1 MIKQWTRF
9 ERPSDIERENKAM
22 QTIASQYNWQYKK
35 LGPYDVDFY
44 IKGIGY
50 LEVKGRNRNIEDAFP
65 LPLAR
70 RKYDKLM
77 EKPLNKII
85 VWSCFNG
92 LIYADLTKLTYTERT
107 GGRTPRNGSTNDIES
122 MYYIDKQPALKYIKG
137 ATLTK
142 QW

>member
-1 MIKQWTRF
+1 MRKQWVRF

-92 LIYADLTKLTYTERT
+92 LIYADLTKLTFTERT

-122 MYYIDKQPALKYIKG
+122 MLYIHQQECLTYIDY
-137 ATLTK
+137 
-142 QW
+142 

>member
-1 MIKQWTRF
+1 MVKQWVRF
-9 ERPSDIERENKAM
+9 ERPADIERENKAM
-22 QTIASQYNWQYKK
+22 RTIASQYNWQYKK
-35 LGPYDVDFY
+35 LGAYDVDFY

-50 LEVKGRNRNIEDAFP
+50 LEVKGRNRNIDDAFP

-92 LIYADLTKLTYTERT
+92 LIYADLTKLTFTERT

-122 MYYIDKQPALKYIKG
+122 MLYIPQQECLTYIDY
-137 ATLTK
+137 
-142 QW
+142 

>member
-9 ERPSDIERENKAM
+9 ERPADIDRENKAM
-22 QTIASQYNWQYKK
+22 RTIASQYNWQYKK

-50 LEVKGRNRNIEDAFP
+50 LEVKGRNRYIDDAFP

-92 LIYADLTKLTYTERT
+92 LIYADLTKLTFTERT

-122 MYYIDKQPALKYIKG
+122 MLYIPQQECMTYIDY
-137 ATLTK
+137 
-142 QW
+142 

>member
-1 MIKQWTRF
+1 MRKQWVRF
-9 ERPSDIERENKAM
+9 ERPADIERENKAM

-35 LGPYDVDFY
+35 LGDYDVDFY

-122 MYYIDKQPALKYIKG
+122 MLYIPQQECMTYIDY
-137 ATLTK
+137 
-142 QW
+142 

>member
-22 QTIASQYNWQYKK
+22 RTIASRYNWQYKK

-50 LEVKGRNRNIEDAFP
+50 LEVKGRNRYIDDAFP

-92 LIYADLTKLTYTERT
+92 LIYADLTKLTFTERT

-122 MYYIDKQPALKYIKG
+122 MLYIEEQPSLKYIRG

-142 QW
+142 EW

>member
-92 LIYADLTKLTYTERT
+92 LIYADLTKLTFTERR

-122 MYYIDKQPALKYIKG
+122 MLYIPQQECMTYIDY
-137 ATLTK
+137 
-142 QW
+142 

>member
-1 MIKQWTRF
+1 MVKRWVRF

-22 QTIASQYNWQYKK
+22 RTIASQYNWQYKK

-50 LEVKGRNRNIEDAFP
+50 LEVKGRNRYIDDAFP

-92 LIYADLTKLTYTERT
+92 LIYADLTKLTFTERT

-122 MYYIDKQPALKYIKG
+122 MLYIPQQECMTYIDY
-137 ATLTK
+137 
-142 QW
+142 

>member
-9 ERPSDIERENKAM
+9 ERPSDIARENKAM

-92 LIYADLTKLTYTERT
+92 LIYADLTKLTYTERR

-122 MYYIDKQPALKYIKG
+122 MLYIPQQECMTYIDY
-137 ATLTK
+137 
-142 QW
+142 

>member
-1 MIKQWTRF
+1 MIKKWTRF
-9 ERPSDIERENKAM
+9 ERPSDIARENKAM

-35 LGPYDVDFY
+35 LGAYDVDFY

-92 LIYADLTKLTYTERT
+92 LIYADLTKLTFTERR

-122 MYYIDKQPALKYIKG
+122 MLYIPQQECMTYIDY
-137 ATLTK
+137 
-142 QW
+142 

>member
-1 MIKQWTRF
+1 MIKQWVRF
-9 ERPSDIERENKAM
+9 ERPADRERENKAM

-35 LGPYDVDFY
+35 LGAYDVDFY

-92 LIYADLTKLTYTERT
+92 LIYADLTKLTFTERT

-122 MYYIDKQPALKYIKG
+122 MLYIHQQECLTYIDY
-137 ATLTK
+137 
-142 QW
+142 

>member
-1 MIKQWTRF
+1 MVKQWVRF
-9 ERPSDIERENKAM
+9 ERPSDIARENKAM

-50 LEVKGRNRNIEDAFP
+50 LEVKGRNRYIDDAFP

-92 LIYADLTKLTYTERT
+92 LIYADLTKLTFTERT

-122 MYYIDKQPALKYIKG
+122 MLYIPQQDCMTYINY
-137 ATLTK
+137 
-142 QW
+142 

>member
-77 EKPLNKII
+77 DKSLNKII

-122 MYYIDKQPALKYIKG
+122 MLYIPQQECMTYIDY
-137 ATLTK
+137 
-142 QW
+142 

>member
-1 MIKQWTRF
+1 MVKQWVRF

-35 LGPYDVDFY
+35 LGAYDVDFY

-85 VWSCFNG
+85 VWSCLNG
-92 LIYADLTKLTYTERT
+92 LIYADLTKLTFTERT

-122 MYYIDKQPALKYIKG
+122 MLYIPQQECMTYIDY
-137 ATLTK
+137 
-142 QW
+142 

>member
-1 MIKQWTRF
+1 MRKQWVRF

-50 LEVKGRNRNIEDAFP
+50 LEVKGRNRYIDDAFP

-92 LIYADLTKLTYTERT
+92 LIYADLTKLTFTERT

-122 MYYIDKQPALKYIKG
+122 MLYIPQQECMTYIDY
-137 ATLTK
+137 
-142 QW
+142 

>member
-9 ERPSDIERENKAM
+9 ERPADIDRENKAM
-22 QTIASQYNWQYKK
+22 RTIASRYNWQYKK

-50 LEVKGRNRNIEDAFP
+50 LEVKGRNRYIDDAFP

-92 LIYADLTKLTYTERT
+92 LIYADLTKLTFTERK

-122 MYYIDKQPALKYIKG
+122 MMYIPQQECMTYIDY
-137 ATLTK
+137 
-142 QW
+142 

>member
-1 MIKQWTRF
+1 MIKKWTRF

-50 LEVKGRNRNIEDAFP
+50 LEVKGRNRYIDDAFP

-92 LIYADLTKLTYTERT
+92 LIYADLTKLTFTERT

-122 MYYIDKQPALKYIKG
+122 MLYIPQQECMTYIDY
-137 ATLTK
+137 
-142 QW
+142 

>member
-1 MIKQWTRF
+1 MVKQWVRF

-22 QTIASQYNWQYKK
+22 RTIASQYNWQYKK

-50 LEVKGRNRNIEDAFP
+50 LEVKGRNRYIDDAFP

-92 LIYADLTKLTYTERT
+92 LIYADLTKLTFTERT

-122 MYYIDKQPALKYIKG
+122 MLYIPQQECMTYIDY
-137 ATLTK
+137 
-142 QW
+142 

>member
-1 MIKQWTRF
+1 MRKQWVRF
-9 ERPSDIERENKAM
+9 ERPADIERENKAM

-50 LEVKGRNRNIEDAFP
+50 LEVKGRNRYIDDAFP

-92 LIYADLTKLTYTERT
+92 LIYADLTKLTFTERT

-122 MYYIDKQPALKYIKG
+122 MLYIPQQECLTYIDY
-137 ATLTK
+137 
-142 QW
+142 

>member
-1 MIKQWTRF
+1 MRKQWVRF

-35 LGPYDVDFY
+35 LGAYDVDFY

-50 LEVKGRNRNIEDAFP
+50 LEVKGRNRYIDDAFP

-92 LIYADLTKLTYTERT
+92 LIYADLTKLTFTERT

-122 MYYIDKQPALKYIKG
+122 MLYIPQQECMTYIDY
-137 ATLTK
+137 
-142 QW
+142 

>member
-1 MIKQWTRF
+1 MKKQWVRF
-9 ERPSDIERENKAM
+9 ERPSDIARENKAM

-92 LIYADLTKLTYTERT
+92 LIYADLTKLTFTERT

-122 MYYIDKQPALKYIKG
+122 MLYIPQQECMTYIDY
-137 ATLTK
+137 
-142 QW
+142 

>member
-1 MIKQWTRF
+1 MIKKWTRF
-9 ERPSDIERENKAM
+9 ERPADIERENKAM

-44 IKGIGY
+44 IKGIGH

-70 RKYDKLM
+70 RKYNKLM

-92 LIYADLTKLTYTERT
+92 LIYADLTKLTFTERR

-122 MYYIDKQPALKYIKG
+122 MLYITQQECMTYIDY
-137 ATLTK
+137 
-142 QW
+142 